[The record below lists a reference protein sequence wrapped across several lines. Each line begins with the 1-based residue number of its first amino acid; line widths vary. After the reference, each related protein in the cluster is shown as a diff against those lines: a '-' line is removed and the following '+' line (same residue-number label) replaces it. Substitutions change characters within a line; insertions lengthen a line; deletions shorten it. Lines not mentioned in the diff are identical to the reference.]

1 MDIKKIAEQTLK
13 EYPGQNEVHITSDGQ
28 AFFNLLDATNH
39 ASRNKFE
46 APKTFFR
53 EGHEPEDA
61 KEMEEALQLAEEKNT
76 ELTGVVNSVI
86 AAADLN
92 KTPPEVSGSTHDAI
106 AAVVSLREAHQ
117 KEVVSKDE
125 IVENVTRAADLVG
138 EAPTVTDETPQVVK
152 AVIELRN
159 LYQTV
164 QNELDTLKAS
174 SVEVKK
180 EETKDT
186 AAPAN
191 KK

>member
-39 ASRNKFE
+39 ASRNNFE

-53 EGHEPEDA
+53 EGHEPEDT
-61 KEMEEALQLAEEKNT
+61 KEMEEALELSKEEVHKLKNVLD
-76 ELTGVVNSVI
+76 EVEMS
-86 AAADLN
+86 ADLN
-92 KTPPEVSGSTHDAI
+92 REPVSVNPFTHAVVGT
-106 AAVVSLREAHQ
+106 VVSLREAYK
-117 KEVVSKDE
+117 KEVDSKIELETD
-125 IVENVTRAADLVG
+125 VMQAANLEA
-138 EAPTVTDETPQVVK
+138 EAPTVTDETPQAVK
-152 AVIELRN
+152 MVIELRT
-159 LYQTV
+159 LYQSV

-180 EETKDT
+180 EETKET
-186 AAPAN
+186 ANTA